1 MNAKVFDELVAKR
14 IGKCIGILC
23 EKAEGYAAPKDR
35 LHNFKV
41 AAALQ
46 GITPR
51 EAIRGMMAKH
61 TVSVYD
67 MCKSNIVYPDAVW
80 DEKLTDSINYL
91 LLLEAIIQDENA
103 EKYEAEMQRIVSDVE
118 VYVEEIKKEK
128 GL

>member
-14 IGKCIGILC
+14 IGKCISILC
-23 EKAEGYAAPKDR
+23 EKAERYAAPEDR

-46 GITPR
+46 EITPR

-67 MCKSNIVYPDAVW
+67 MCKSNTVYPDAVW

-91 LLLEAIIQDENA
+91 LLLEAIIQDENS
-103 EKYEAEMQRIVSDVE
+103 EKREAEMQRIVSDVE
-118 VYVEEIKKEK
+118 AYVEEIKKEK

>member
-1 MNAKVFDELVAKR
+1 MEAKVFDELVAKR
-14 IGKCIGILC
+14 IGKCVDILC
-23 EKAEGYAAPKDR
+23 QKAEGYAAPEDR

-67 MCKSNIVYPDAVW
+67 MCKNATVYSDAVW

-91 LLLEAIIQDENA
+91 LLLEAIIQDENTEKA
-103 EKYEAEMQRIVSDVE
+103 EVQRDHIRG
-118 VYVEEIKKEK
+118 EIASILRER
-128 GL
+128 LNLE

>member
-1 MNAKVFDELVAKR
+1 MDAKTFDELVAKR
-14 IGKCIGILC
+14 IGKCISILC
-23 EKAEGYAAPKDR
+23 QKAEGYAAPEDR

-41 AAALQ
+41 AASLQ

-67 MCKSNIVYPDAVW
+67 MCKSNTVYPDAVW

-91 LLLEAIIQDENA
+91 LLLEAIIQDENS
-103 EKYEAEMQRIVSDVE
+103 EKREAEMQRIVSDVE
-118 VYVEEIKKEK
+118 AYVEEIKKEK